1 MLVMRINGN
10 RQFRRFAIVLGMLAL
25 LSMLF
30 SVCLVCVETHHH
42 CHGED
47 CPICACIN
55 QCRENLRHLSG
66 GLIPAVFCLA
76 LFMTV
81 LKISMLFIALSA
93 NETPVSLKVR
103 LNN

>member
-1 MLVMRINGN
+1 MRIEGN
-10 RQFRRFAIVLGMLAL
+10 RQFRKFAIALGMLAL
-25 LSMLF
+25 LSMPF

-55 QCRENLRHLSG
+55 QCRENLRHLAG
-66 GLIPAVFCLA
+66 GLIPAVICLA

-81 LKISMLFIALSA
+81 LKISMPLLALTA

-103 LNN
+103 LND